1 MNILNDLIFPSVYRC
16 FERLTR
22 QLRMLYLLCMVRKMK
37 ELKSEYTRNRNAM
50 KVSTSKVFEELSIQ
64 NKILRR
70 LIDNLVQEN
79 FNKQINNTVRERKQ
93 KSV

>member
-1 MNILNDLIFPSVYRC
+1 
-16 FERLTR
+16 
-22 QLRMLYLLCMVRKMK
+22 MVRKMK
-37 ELKSEYTRNRNAM
+37 ELKSEYTQNRIALQEALKEFNSDQSVI
-50 KVSTSKVFEELSIQ
+50 KQLSIQ
-64 NKILRR
+64 NKKLRS